1 MGQEARKV
9 LIDVDR
15 QLLRRI
21 DHIAVDWDM
30 FRKKAIVRL
39 LEIAVRG
46 GSAAA
51 SLSLQ
56 RGQTVK
62 VRTGSGRPAPGTS
75 T

>member
-39 LEIAVRG
+39 LEIAV
-46 GSAAA
+46 
-51 SLSLQ
+51 Q
-56 RGQTVK
+56 RAETQIQLPEGMPVSK
-62 VRTGSGRPAPGTS
+62 
-75 T
+75 